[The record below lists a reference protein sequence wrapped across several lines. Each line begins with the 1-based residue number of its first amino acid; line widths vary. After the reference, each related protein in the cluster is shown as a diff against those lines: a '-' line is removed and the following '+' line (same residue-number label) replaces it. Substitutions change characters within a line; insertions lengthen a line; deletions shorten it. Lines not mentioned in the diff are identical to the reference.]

1 MSTPTD
7 DAGPDGPET
16 ERERAT
22 FRRHETYEKD
32 HWLTTHVD
40 RVDKIGC
47 WESARMSH
55 KDDRRAREC
64 LRVDLDGRGHYG
76 ADTHAVD
83 ENLQVS
89 VFLTPEMALELLSDL
104 QEQVAKGFTEN
115 CRREVENE

>member
-7 DAGPDGPET
+7 DINHAA

-22 FRRHETYEKD
+22 FRHHHTYEKD

-47 WESARMSH
+47 WESPRMSH
-55 KDDRRAREC
+55 KDGLPAREC
-64 LRVDLDGRGHYG
+64 LRIDLDGRGHAG
-76 ADTHAVD
+76 ADTHEEG

-89 VFLTPEMALELLSDL
+89 VFLTPEMALELLGDL
-104 QEQVAKGFTEN
+104 QEHVAKGFSEN
-115 CRREVENE
+115 CRREVEE